1 MSFDPVRPYD
11 EAFRDV
17 RNASGIPRFTTD
29 DCLRILA
36 ANRFTNPKFVE
47 NTPGSRYCYVTG
59 PDGNTYNGCEV
70 LEAIVKVERL
80 ERLCQ
85 DRSDA
90 VVGLLNRKDPWSV
103 WRGAK

>member
-1 MSFDPVRPYD
+1 MAFDPVRPYD
-11 EAFRDV
+11 AAFRNV
-17 RNASGIPRFTTD
+17 RDAAGIPKFTTD

-36 ANRFTNPKFVE
+36 ANRFTNPTFE
-47 NTPGSRYCYVTG
+47 EPSPQSRYCYVTG
-59 PDGNTYNGCEV
+59 PDGKKYNASDV
-70 LEAIVKVERL
+70 LQAIVKVERL

-103 WRGAK
+103 W